1 MIVPCTDPNK
11 LVLDATFICLY
22 IITVCYF
29 VRLEFYFS
37 VYAEM
42 CDGRMFMLNGL
53 FQRVCGTVW
62 RENVHVE
69 WFYFSV
75 YAELLDRQQKRMSL
89 VLIPV
94 DFFVPVRQFSDDDME
109 EDVFGRNIPPL
120 TVLYE
125 ESSEIWVNVSIRQIR
140 IGGPCLPDIAI
151 NNAMFDFF

>member
-11 LVLDATFICLY
+11 LVLDATFVCLY
-22 IITVCYF
+22 VITVCYC
-29 VRLEFYFS
+29 VRLE
-37 VYAEM
+37 
-42 CDGRMFMLNGL
+42 
-53 FQRVCGTVW
+53 
-62 RENVHVE
+62 
-69 WFYFSV
+69 FYFSV

-94 DFFVPVRQFSDDDME
+94 DFFVPVRQFFDDDME